1 MRTLTTISLLFTTA
15 VMLCAQEVR
24 LRRVGM
30 EQGLPQTYVNQIC
43 QDSLGYMWFGT
54 QDGLARFDGRKIKV
68 YRHRQGDSSS
78 LPTSNISSL
87 YITNDGTLCAG
98 TGDGFCFYQARS
110 DTWKKISSGAVPT
123 AKVRSRQ
130 RIVLDS
136 GVNVTYTD
144 QRGRSW
150 FGTSSIGLYMIDPA
164 RKGAIWYGTSEPRER
179 RLASNDIWA
188 LHEDHNGNMWVGMN
202 GGGVAVIKD
211 DRVRTVFRYDP
222 HDQSTLSSDVVRCFF
237 EDNIGS
243 VWIGTYGG
251 GVCQYDPYANIVG
264 LLRPAKLNLGFT
276 NDFARGIAQGP
287 DGSIYNGLRTGIIR
301 SNEDLG
307 QAELIAQWSK
317 DYESIGA
324 ARALYVDRYHNLW
337 IGSERRG
344 VGLLRK
350 GSKAIRWMSGKLW
363 MSRPHVTTVSSIT
376 QVSPDT
382 IAIGTDGG
390 IALVDINT
398 QEPIW
403 FDVPHRSEIT
413 EVQIPVSAI
422 VRIGNT
428 NEYLVGTELGL
439 FRGPLNGPYTY
450 MRCPDVQAAWPSID
464 IIRSVVL
471 VGNTAFVG
479 TWNGGVRI
487 INLKDGHERVIDQ
500 RAGLPS
506 DMAYAAIPV
515 SDDRLLIS
523 SNAGLVIWNHSTHTC
538 ERMVGVSQGAQ
549 SLEFNSWSWLRT
561 AQGSVYLGGVGG
573 VNRVRLE
580 QLLMPPAPSL
590 IINGVRTTHEDGDP
604 VELDA
609 ARVIV
614 LDHDANNLSL
624 DVSAIALSA
633 SLPIEYRYKVSGEHS
648 TWVISQTGELQFPS
662 LAPGSY
668 TIVVEGRYKGGE
680 WGKAT
685 SIRVEVQY
693 PFWQSWWFILALGAA
708 LSAIVWGVAVLVT
721 KRRETEAHERER
733 LLHDERLRIA
743 KDLHDDV
750 GTGLAK
756 IVILTENSLSD
767 EGDDESARVVAET
780 AREVIDSVRSIVWVM
795 KSSDES
801 LRDALGYVSDKI
813 SDLFSDKGIAFTY
826 HQQFTQD
833 LPADMLT
840 RRNIVL
846 SVKECATNIVR
857 HSKATSVRMSA
868 ILVGNDLVLE
878 IRDDGVGFDTA
889 HNGNG
894 SGLSNIE
901 ARMAELG
908 GTMSV
913 ETQTGVGTRVTLAI
927 PIVNIA

>member
-1 MRTLTTISLLFTTA
+1 MRALTTISLLFTTS

-24 LRRVGM
+24 LRRVGI

-43 QDSLGYMWFGT
+43 QDSLGFMWFGT
-54 QDGLARFDGRKIKV
+54 QDGLGRFDGRKINV

-87 YITNDGTLCAG
+87 YLTNDGALCAG
-98 TGDGFCFYQARS
+98 TGDGFCLYQARS
-110 DTWKKISSGAVPT
+110 GSWKRISRGSVPA

-144 QRGRSW
+144 SRGRSW
-150 FGTSSIGLYMIDPA
+150 IGTSSIGLYVIDPS
-164 RKGAIWYGTSEPRER
+164 RKGAVWYRTSKPRER
-179 RLASNDIWA
+179 RLACNDIWA
-188 LHEDHNGNMWVGMN
+188 LHEDRNGNMWVGMN

-211 DRVRTVFRYDP
+211 DCVRTILRHDP

-243 VWIGTYGG
+243 IWIGTYGG
-251 GVCQYDPYANIVG
+251 GVCQYDPYSNIVG
-264 LLRPAKLNLGFT
+264 LLRPSKLSLGF
-276 NDFARGIAQGP
+276 NDDFARGIAQGP
-287 DGSIYNGLRTGIIR
+287 DGSVYIGLRKGIIR
-301 SNEDLG
+301 CNEDLG
-307 QAELIAQWSK
+307 EVEVVAQWNK
-317 DYESIGA
+317 NYESIGA
-324 ARALYVDRYHNLW
+324 ARALYVDRHHTLW

-344 VGLLRK
+344 VGFLRK
-350 GSKAIRWMSGKLW
+350 GSTTIRWMSGRLW
-363 MSRPHVTTVSSIT
+363 TARPHVTTVSSIT
-376 QVSPDT
+376 QVSQDT

-413 EVQIPVSAI
+413 EDQIPVSAI

-439 FRGPLNGPYTY
+439 FRGPIKGPYTY
-450 MRCPDVQAAWPSID
+450 IRCPDVQAAWPSID

-471 VGNTAFVG
+471 DGKTAFVG

-500 RAGLPS
+500 RLGLPS
-506 DMAYAAIPV
+506 DMAYAAIPI
-515 SDDRLLIS
+515 SDERLLIS

-549 SLEFNSWSWLRT
+549 SLEFNSWSWLST
-561 AQGSVYLGGVGG
+561 TSGTVYLGGVGG

-590 IINGVRTTHEDGDP
+590 IINGVRSANEDGEP
-604 VELDA
+604 VELNA
-609 ARVIV
+609 ARVIE
-614 LDHDANNLSL
+614 LDHDANNLSV

-633 SLPIEYRYKVSGEHS
+633 SSPIEYRYKVSGEHN
-648 TWVISQTGELQFPS
+648 TWVISQSGELQFSS
-662 LAPGSY
+662 LAPGPY
-668 TIVVEGRYKGGE
+668 TIVVQAHYKGGE
-680 WGKAT
+680 WGKST
-685 SIRVEVQY
+685 SFRVDVQY
-693 PFWQSWWFILALGAA
+693 PFWQSWWFILALGAS
-708 LSAIVWGVAVLVT
+708 LSAVVWGVAVLVT
-721 KRRETEAHERER
+721 KRRERQAHERER
-733 LLHDERLRIA
+733 LLHEERLRIA

-756 IVILTENSLSD
+756 IVILSENSITD
-767 EGDDESARVVAET
+767 NGAAESSKVVADT
-780 AREVIDSVRSIVWVM
+780 ARDVIDSVRSIVWVM
-795 KSSDES
+795 KSTDES
-801 LRDALGYVSDKI
+801 LRDALGYVGDKI

-826 HQQFTQD
+826 HQQLTQD

-846 SVKECATNIVR
+846 SIKECATNIVR
-857 HSKATSVRMSA
+857 HSKATTVRMTA
-868 ILVGNDLVLE
+868 TLVGSDLVLE
-878 IRDDGVGFDTA
+878 IRDDGVGYDTA

-894 SGLSNIE
+894 SGLANIE

-908 GTMSV
+908 GTMTV
-913 ETQTGVGTRVTLAI
+913 ETQPGVGTRVILAI
-927 PIVNIA
+927 SIVNIA

>member
-1 MRTLTTISLLFTTA
+1 
-15 VMLCAQEVR
+15 MLCAQEVR
-24 LRRVGM
+24 LRRVGI
-30 EQGLPQTYVNQIC
+30 EQGLPQSYVNQIC

-54 QDGLARFDGRKIKV
+54 QDGLARFDGSNIKV
-68 YRHRQGDSSS
+68 YRHRQGDITA

-87 YITNDGTLCAG
+87 YLTNDGALCAG
-98 TGDGFCFYQARS
+98 TGDGFCLYQARS
-110 DTWKKISSGAVPT
+110 GSWKRISSGSVPA

-144 QRGRSW
+144 SRGRSW
-150 FGTSSIGLYMIDPA
+150 IGTSSIGLYVIDPS
-164 RKGAIWYGTSEPRER
+164 RKGAVWYSTSEPRER
-179 RLASNDIWA
+179 RLACNDIWA
-188 LHEDHNGNMWVGMN
+188 LHEDRNGNMWVGMN

-211 DRVRTVFRYDP
+211 DRVRTAFRYDP

-243 VWIGTYGG
+243 IWIGTYGG
-251 GVCQYDPYANIVG
+251 GVCQYDPYSNIVG
-264 LLRPAKLNLGFT
+264 LLRPSKLKLGF
-276 NDFARGIAQGP
+276 NDDFARGIAQGP
-287 DGSIYNGLRTGIIR
+287 DGSVYIGLRTGIIR
-301 SNEDLG
+301 CNEDLG
-307 QAELIAQWSK
+307 EVEVVAQWNK
-317 DYESIGA
+317 NYESIGA
-324 ARALYVDRYHNLW
+324 ARELYVDRHHTLW

-344 VGLLRK
+344 VGFLRK
-350 GSKAIRWMSGKLW
+350 GSTTIRWMSGRLW
-363 MSRPHVTTVSSIT
+363 TARPHVTTVSSIT
-376 QVSPDT
+376 QVSQDT

-413 EVQIPVSAI
+413 EDQIPVSAI

-439 FRGPLNGPYTY
+439 FRGPIKGPYTY
-450 MRCPDVQAAWPSID
+450 IRCPDVQAAWPSID

-471 VGNTAFVG
+471 VGKTAFVG

-500 RAGLPS
+500 RLGLPS
-506 DMAYAAIPV
+506 DMAYAAIPI
-515 SDDRLLIS
+515 SDERLLIS
-523 SNAGLVIWNHSTHTC
+523 SNAGLVIWNHSTHML
-538 ERMVGVSQGAQ
+538 ERMVDVAQGAQ
-549 SLEFNSWSWLRT
+549 SLEFNSWSSLST
-561 AQGSVYLGGVGG
+561 VSGTVYLGGVGG
-573 VNRVRLE
+573 VNRFRAE
-580 QLLMPPAPSL
+580 QLLMPPVPS
-590 IINGVRTTHEDGDP
+590 IVIDSVRNANEEGDP
-604 VELDA
+604 LDLDA

-614 LDHDANNLSL
+614 LDHDANNLSVG
-624 DVSAIALSA
+624 VSAIALSA
-633 SLPIEYRYKVSGEHS
+633 SSPIEYRYKLSGEHN
-648 TWVISQTGELQFPS
+648 TWVINQTGELQFPS
-662 LAPGSY
+662 LAPGPY
-668 TIVVEGRYKGGE
+668 TIVVQAHYKGGE

-685 SIRVEVQY
+685 SIRVDVQY

-708 LSAIVWGVAVLVT
+708 LSAVVWGVAVLVT
-721 KRRETEAHERER
+721 KLRQTEAHERER

-756 IVILTENSLSD
+756 IVILSENSITD
-767 EGDDESARVVAET
+767 EGAAESSKVVADT

-795 KSSDES
+795 KSTDES
-801 LRDALGYVSDKI
+801 LRDALGYVGDKI

-826 HQQFTQD
+826 HQQLTQD

-846 SVKECATNIVR
+846 SIKECATNIVR
-857 HSKATSVRMSA
+857 HSKATTVRMTA

-901 ARMAELG
+901 ARLAELG

-913 ETQTGVGTRVTLAI
+913 ETETGVGTRVTLAI
-927 PIVNIA
+927 PIARIT